1 MVQKK
6 LQPEGQY
13 NEYDLDGDGVVSD
26 EELNTVKSIHETEMQ
41 GEGRC
46 TKTHGSRF
54 VLLLCLCLLFLYFY
68 PYFQILGLR
77 TLVRP
82 VGISSI
88 SVWQV
93 W

>member
-6 LQPEGQY
+6 LQPESQY
-13 NEYDLDGDGVVSD
+13 NEYDLDKDGIVSD

-41 GEGRC
+41 TLKDAWLGL
-46 TKTHGSRF
+46 

-68 PYFQILGLR
+68 PYIQILGLR
-77 TLVRP
+77 LSPTCL
-82 VGISSI
+82 GSSI

-93 W
+93 